1 MKLTTLLVTT
11 VLSLASITATFP
23 VKANITNK
31 RVQGI
36 NDVSV
41 TSNPSVINQLSQP
54 YIIARTNWV
63 RLSGGRARRI
73 NLRTRPTI
81 NSSTKGYGL
90 GSDRVQNLQCVQDKD
105 RRGSKLNWCQV
116 KFPKSGVIGWIRS
129 DNIIFSDGG
138 E

>member
-1 MKLTTLLVTT
+1 MKLKTLLVTT
-11 VLSLASITATFP
+11 VLSLASITVTFP
-23 VKANITNK
+23 VKANITNE

-41 TSNPSVINQLSQP
+41 TSNPSVVNQSSQP
-54 YIIARTNWV
+54 HIIARTNWV
-63 RLSGGRARRI
+63 RLSGGRSRRI

-90 GSDRVQNLQCVQDKD
+90 GGDRVQNLRCVQDRD
-105 RRGSKLNWCQV
+105 RRGSQLNWCQV
-116 KFPKSGVIGWIRS
+116 KFSKSGAIGWIRS
-129 DNIIFSDGG
+129 DNIIFSSDG